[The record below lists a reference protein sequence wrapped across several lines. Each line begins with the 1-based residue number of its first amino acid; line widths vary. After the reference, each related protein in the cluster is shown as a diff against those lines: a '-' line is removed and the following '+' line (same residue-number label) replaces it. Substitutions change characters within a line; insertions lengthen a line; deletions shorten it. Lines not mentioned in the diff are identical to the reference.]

1 MNVASAVL
9 GVGPLAASPLAV
21 VLAVPDDGSRRA
33 GPMALL
39 VISLLAIAAFFLVR
53 SMLRHLRRVPP
64 SFDRSDE
71 PRPPDDRDPGSS

>member
-1 MNVASAVL
+1 MNVAGAVL
-9 GVGPLAASPLAV
+9 VGSLATPLA

-64 SFDRSDE
+64 SFDRPDE
-71 PRPPDDRDPGSS
+71 PPRPPDDRDPGPS

>member
-1 MNVASAVL
+1 VNVASAVL
-9 GVGPLAASPLAV
+9 GVEPLGLAPLA

-39 VISLLAIAAFFLVR
+39 VITLLAIAAFFLVR

-64 SFDRSDE
+64 SFDRPDE
-71 PRPPDDRDPGSS
+71 PRPPDDRDPG